1 MTNNNEKRK
10 YIKQFKVL
18 NIWQHWLHN
27 ISQSNMETE
36 INDAREQLWHLWFSM
51 PSWYEQRNS
60 SASHFRGDN
69 LPKSIFGAMMNLII
83 LVKWLLFGIFESRRP
98 VCNTS
103 SKLFKFFFFFKKSPK
118 MDFGGVMVTSLLG
131 NLKCHFFPGFQ
142 KWHNYVA
149 TWPNPVNQPNVQL
162 IKRGLKL

>member
-1 MTNNNEKRK
+1 MWAKILSKELEAAASNKGST
-10 YIKQFKVL
+10 V
-18 NIWQHWLHN
+18 
-27 ISQSNMETE
+27 SQSNMETE

-51 PSWYEQRNS
+51 PSWWEQRNS

-103 SKLFKFFFFFKKSPK
+103 SKLFKFFFSFKKSPK
-118 MDFGGVMVTSLLG
+118 MDFGGVMVTSLLS
-131 NLKCHFFPGFQ
+131 NLKCHFFFKFP
-142 KWHNYVA
+142 KMA
-149 TWPNPVNQPNVQL
+149 QL
-162 IKRGLKL
+162 RSNLAKPSKSTKCSSIN

>member
-1 MTNNNEKRK
+1 MTPLILDAFLMRT
-10 YIKQFKVL
+10 
-18 NIWQHWLHN
+18 
-27 ISQSNMETE
+27 TE
-36 INDAREQLWHLWFSM
+36 LICKS
-51 PSWYEQRNS
+51 
-60 SASHFRGDN
+60 RGDN

-103 SKLFKFFFFFKKSPK
+103 SKLFKFFFSFKKSPK

-131 NLKCHFFPGFQ
+131 NLKCHFFSSFQ

-149 TWPNPVNQPNVQL
+149 TWPNPVNQPNVL
-162 IKRGLKL
+162 LSIKWVYDSQTTKYWQNFCPICMISFSWPLKKTI

>member
-1 MTNNNEKRK
+1 
-10 YIKQFKVL
+10 
-18 NIWQHWLHN
+18 
-27 ISQSNMETE
+27 METE

-51 PSWYEQRNS
+51 PSWWEQRNS

-103 SKLFKFFFFFKKSPK
+103 SKLFKFFFSFKKSPK

-131 NLKCHFFPGFQ
+131 NLKCHFFSSFQ

-149 TWPNPVNQPNVQL
+149 TWPNPVNQPNVL
-162 IKRGLKL
+162 LSIKWVYDSQTTKYWQNFCPICMISFSWPLKKTI

>member
-1 MTNNNEKRK
+1 
-10 YIKQFKVL
+10 
-18 NIWQHWLHN
+18 
-27 ISQSNMETE
+27 METE

-51 PSWYEQRNS
+51 PSWWEQRNS

-103 SKLFKFFFFFKKSPK
+103 SKSFKFFFFFLQKKVQK
-118 MDFGGVMVTSLLG
+118 WILVVWWSLLFSAIW
-131 NLKCHFFPGFQ
+131 NVIFFPSFQ

-149 TWPNPVNQPNVQL
+149 TWPNPVNQPNVL
-162 IKRGLKL
+162 PSIKWVYDLQNNKISTEFVPNNMYDFI